1 MPPTSG
7 SNSSASTAAAL
18 AAAKAE
24 RTEKLRGALKVFI
37 LKERQRKREGI
48 LLNSRVVCS
57 VLCNESFAEFEAKM
71 QEERLRKEREA
82 RERQNDMT
90 LEETRGQI
98 EKLEFKLT
106 DLHNQ
111 KQQLFLQL
119 KKVLHED
126 EVRKKQQKDN
136 DIMASLHSQQS
147 HQSNTPQPQI
157 FLHPVRMQ
165 HHQLPLIAKV

>member
-1 MPPTSG
+1 M
-7 SNSSASTAAAL
+7 
-18 AAAKAE
+18 
-24 RTEKLRGALKVFI
+24 
-37 LKERQRKREGI
+37 
-48 LLNSRVVCS
+48 
-57 VLCNESFAEFEAKM
+57 
-71 QEERLRKEREA
+71 RKEREA
-82 RERQNDMT
+82 RDKQNDMT

-98 EKLEFKLT
+98 AKLELKLN

-136 DIMASLHSQQS
+136 DVMASIHAQQA
-147 HQSNTPQPQI
+147 QQLNNPQPQI

-165 HHQLPLIAKV
+165 HHQMPIITKV